1 MIDNGDILM
10 CGVLKEKSGS
20 TLLKLRLD
28 KIGTSE
34 MQGGATQNSNIQYKL
49 KSQKQCQRDKDR
61 FHQDKQKDQI
71 SSRTRSK
78 IEISRCDEQNASN
91 LNEFAYEVPSP
102 ETCVESPLL
111 TETPELQYC
120 ASPPV
125 MREIINTHD
134 SCASPMD
141 DSHKVDSVTDSHGRR
156 IDSVTEVQDGCL
168 GEQIQFPSF
177 DMTHSFYQPE
187 DDIVADSPALNSSNS
202 CGVAEFQNLMHFF
215 SHEIQSFRD
224 ELLSDAT
231 SQLTKFDEFSDNS
244 NENT

>member
-1 MIDNGDILM
+1 M
-10 CGVLKEKSGS
+10 
-20 TLLKLRLD
+20 
-28 KIGTSE
+28 
-34 MQGGATQNSNIQYKL
+34 
-49 KSQKQCQRDKDR
+49 
-61 FHQDKQKDQI
+61 
-71 SSRTRSK
+71 
-78 IEISRCDEQNASN
+78 
-91 LNEFAYEVPSP
+91 PSP

-244 NENT
+244 NYNTYSAPQTILISDMVTIDLHAFPRFM